1 MGGVRMKQIYLVL
14 VSILIVTGFV
24 ASTIYAGHTLSGFM
38 GAGFACAVLVAV
50 TLYRRYGARIEDR
63 ILETGL
69 IRQYLLSNFT
79 IDQSTLSYIKK
90 LLKED
95 YDMTAT
101 TEQLLSA
108 IEREQTTRELEL
120 EEEELSDFRNKFFI
134 REPLPE
140 TLEEYINQFVTVF
153 GRGSVRNLY
162 YLKRVLE
169 EQNIAY
175 SQQKDFTDRIIA
187 LKNLIE
193 AEIKRRGGPAK
204 KEEKTTVRTCPAC
217 GNEYPD
223 VMLYCPF
230 CEQEPTEVAELLED
244 VVYCPQCN
252 RPMVRSILEREGK
265 FIKGYQCRNL
275 KCLYE
280 IPYEESH
287 NTK

>member
-1 MGGVRMKQIYLVL
+1 MKRIYLVL
-14 VSILIVTGFV
+14 LSILIVTVFV
-24 ASTIYAGHTLSGFM
+24 ASTIYAGHTLLGFM
-38 GAGFACAVLVAV
+38 GAGFACVILVAV
-50 TLYRRYGARIEDR
+50 TFYRRFSARIEDK
-63 ILETGL
+63 ILSTGL
-69 IRQYLLSNFT
+69 IQQYLLSNFT

-95 YDMTAT
+95 YKITVT
-101 TEQLLSA
+101 TEHLLSA
-108 IEREQTTRELEL
+108 IEKEQTMRELEL
-120 EEEELSDFRNKFFI
+120 EREELSDFQNKFFI
-134 REPLPE
+134 GEPLPE
-140 TLEEYINQFVTVF
+140 TLEEYIKQFVTVF

-169 EQNIAY
+169 EKSIAY
-175 SQQKDFTDRIIA
+175 AQEKDFTDRVIA

-193 AEIKRRGGPAK
+193 AEIERRGGPAK
-204 KEEKTTVRTCPAC
+204 KEEKTTVRTCPTC
-217 GNEYPD
+217 GNQYPD
-223 VMLYCPF
+223 VLLYCPF

-252 RPMVRSILEREGK
+252 KPMVRSILKREGT

-287 NTK
+287 NTQ